1 MPEPRRWWNSLRLRL
16 TVGVSV
22 LIAVLGL
29 GMLVYIANV
38 PYWAVTLHSPQ
49 PQTQVFIAPGGTSVS
64 PPPANEP
71 AAGIVV
77 PGVSLREQAN
87 FWRYGLL
94 GVAVMVAVGA
104 LAAYILVGYLLRS
117 LESLRRTVSALSPDA
132 LPLRLPTFGRE
143 QEVQEL
149 TAAYN
154 RFLRKVH
161 HLLDA
166 QRRFAADAAH
176 ELRSPLSTLRMQFGV
191 LRHPESLTPAERQQ
205 TLSDM
210 EAVLDGMVQ
219 TVESLLLLAQEP
231 TPATWQ
237 DVRLADLVRTVL
249 ADVRPLAQSKGV
261 ALEADLAPEVVVRGE
276 PRWLA
281 VVVRN
286 LLENAVRYNSAGG
299 QVHVRLT
306 AQGGQ
311 AVLQVSDTGWGIP
324 EEEQPFIFQRFFRGE
339 QARRVEGN
347 GLGLALVE
355 ALVRHH
361 GGRVS
366 VQSTV
371 GKGSVFTVSLPLQAA
386 GV

>member
-299 QVHVRLT
+299 QVHVRLA

>member
-299 QVHVRLT
+299 QVHVRLA

-371 GKGSVFTVSLPLQAA
+371 GKGSVFTVTLPLQAA

>member
-16 TVGVSV
+16 TVSVSV

-49 PQTQVFIAPGGTSVS
+49 PQSQVFIAPGGANVS
-64 PPPANEP
+64 PSPPNEP
-71 AAGIVV
+71 AAGLVV

-104 LAAYILVGYLLRS
+104 LAAYLLVGYLLRS

-132 LPLRLPTFGRE
+132 LPLTLPIFGRE

-191 LRHPESLTPAERQQ
+191 LRHPESLTPTERRQ

-231 TPATWQ
+231 DPATWQ
-237 DVRLADLVRTVL
+237 EVRLADLVRTVL
-249 ADVRPLAQSKGV
+249 ADVQPLAQSKGV

-299 QVHVRLT
+299 QVHVRLA

-311 AVLQVSDTGWGIP
+311 AVLRVSDTGWGIP
-324 EEEQPFIFQRFFRGE
+324 EEERPFIFQRFFRGE
-339 QARRVEGN
+339 QARKVEGN

-371 GKGSVFTVSLPLQAA
+371 GKGSVFTVTLPLQAA
-386 GV
+386 RG